1 MGNQESIES
10 NRLLTYRSLW
20 RLSREDLDLFCARYG
35 VSERDRRILLSPP
48 PEPILAPTP
57 IKTKTLMPVVLAKD

>member
-1 MGNQESIES
+1 MGKQQNIDS

-35 VSERDRRILLSPP
+35 ISDGDRKIFLNPP
-48 PEPILAPTP
+48 PELTLAPT
-57 IKTKTLMPVVLAKD
+57 IKTLMPVVLVKY